1 MKAAIRSVMCLG
13 VMLLYISSM
22 ALADGDAVA
31 GKEAAREWCAGCHDV
46 EPGGQ
51 LKQDPPAFTAI
62 ANFRSPE
69 YIHANITFPHQRMPD
84 VVHVLGLNVDDL
96 VAYILSL
103 EEPCY

>member
-13 VMLLYISSM
+13 MMSLSISSV
-22 ALADGDAVA
+22 ALADGDAVT
-31 GKEAAREWCAGCHDV
+31 GKEAAREWCARCHDV

-84 VVHVLGLNVDDL
+84 VAQVLGLNVDDL
-96 VAYILSL
+96 VAYIVSL
-103 EEPCY
+103 EEPCF